1 MVRKTA
7 KKVSH
12 WMRNNLLFLGIILFA
27 SVLLLILF
35 EISEKVKILHTIFG
49 VLFGIAGFSFTI
61 LIILLPF
68 LAIRRGFKYLFNA
81 KNIPKLILG
90 YLIVIL
96 VIIYLF
102 SQIYIISE
110 KMNLGYIT
118 RGECSDGYNKNMITN
133 DPKISNNY
141 FYFSAVTF
149 FTVGYGDICPMGLDK
164 DLSLIN
170 ALIGHIFSTIILVVA
185 ISSFLENKREE
196 KPERS

>member
-12 WMRNNLLFLGIILFA
+12 WMRNNLLFLGIVLFSA
-27 SVLLLILF
+27 ILLLVLF
-35 EISEKVKILHTIFG
+35 QISEDTTFIHTAFG
-49 VLFGIAGFSFTI
+49 VLFGVAGVLFTAFVI
-61 LIILLPF
+61 VLPF
-68 LAIRRGFKYLFNA
+68 LAIRRGFKYLFSA

-110 KMNLGYIT
+110 KMNLGYLT
-118 RGECSDGYNKNMITN
+118 RGECSDGYDKNMIFN
-133 DPKISNNY
+133 DPKVSSNY

-164 DLSLIN
+164 DFSVIN
-170 ALIGHIFSTIILVVA
+170 ALIGHIFTTIILVVA
-185 ISSFLENKREE
+185 ISSFLESKKEE
-196 KPERS
+196 KS